1 MHYRS
6 RKGEFARSWIFAAAK
21 QMPSYEWWDQ
31 YGASVPELQAVAC
44 IILSQPSSASIIE
57 RINSEFA
64 FVKDRH
70 CPANNPC
77 LPGVNPN
84 PNPIP
89 NPNLRRRNR
98 LGHEKSNK
106 LVALFHNLRLL
117 KKMRKLLYSEPCF
130 GWNEE
135 EEKTGAS

>member
-1 MHYRS
+1 M
-6 RKGEFARSWIFAAAK
+6 
-21 QMPSYEWWDQ
+21 
-31 YGASVPELQAVAC
+31 
-44 IILSQPSSASIIE
+44 
-57 RINSEFA
+57 
-64 FVKDRH
+64 
-70 CPANNPC
+70 
-77 LPGVNPN
+77 NPN

-89 NPNLRRRNR
+89 NPNLSRRNR

-117 KKMRKLLYSEPCF
+117 KKMRKLLYSEPCV

>member
-1 MHYRS
+1 MHHPL
-6 RKGEFARSWIFAAAK
+6 AAILGLHHRAH
-21 QMPSYEWWDQ
+21 QLRVRVRQ
-31 YGASVPELQAVAC
+31 GQALPL
-44 IILSQPSSASIIE
+44 IT
-57 RINSEFA
+57 
-64 FVKDRH
+64 
-70 CPANNPC
+70 

-89 NPNLRRRNR
+89 NPTLRRRNR
-98 LGHEKSNK
+98 LGHDKSNK

-117 KKMRKLLYSEPCF
+117 KKMRKLLYSEPCV